1 MCKMNCRHHLFSICY
16 FYFRRSCC
24 CCCCCPVIWLNVIFP
39 SLLFCHIYFGSYSV
53 IFFARSSLSLHIKI
67 YNVFLLSPN
76 QVFSLSKPH
85 RVDIYGQKNCGM
97 CLCAVLKESLT
108 NFSRYSIF
116 LSQYNG
122 NDCGGQHLLKQ
133 NIKAARFFFLLFIWT
148 TNYATDHLWSY
159 CELDLAVNFIRM
171 NCSLKGSR

>member
-16 FYFRRSCC
+16 FYFRRG

-39 SLLFCHIYFGSYSV
+39 SLLFLPYLLWQLFSD
-53 IFFARSSLSLHIKI
+53 FFCSFVTLSTYKNIQCF
-67 YNVFLLSPN
+67 FLLSPN

-85 RVDIYGQKNCGM
+85 RLDIYGQKNCGM
-97 CLCAVLKESLT
+97 FLCAALKESLT

-133 NIKAARFFFLLFIWT
+133 NIKAARLFF
-148 TNYATDHLWSY
+148 
-159 CELDLAVNFIRM
+159 
-171 NCSLKGSR
+171 CSLYEQRTIRLTICEAIVSLIWPLILSEWIVHWKGSR